1 MVARGDGCVPIL
13 EVKGWE
19 ADGRRESRWRIF
31 MDEGLPQRDMRMRT
45 ERRKPDTPRKPSGA
59 GGRLSEVGPREVIG
73 GFPDAEDTVFLP
85 QD

>member
-1 MVARGDGCVPIL
+1 VVARGDGCVPIL

-45 ERRKPDTPRKPSGA
+45 KKRKPDTPRKPSGA
-59 GGRLSEVGPREVIG
+59 GGEAFRGRAASGGHWRLS
-73 GFPDAEDTVFLP
+73 
-85 QD
+85 